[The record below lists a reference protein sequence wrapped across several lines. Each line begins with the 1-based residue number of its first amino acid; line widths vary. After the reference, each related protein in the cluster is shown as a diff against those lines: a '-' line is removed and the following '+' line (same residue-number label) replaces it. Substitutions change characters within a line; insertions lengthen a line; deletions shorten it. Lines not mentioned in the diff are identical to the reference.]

1 MSVDT
6 VHAFVGPVEVLVA
19 GAAQDG
25 GTAVAPLAGVTL
37 AVKDV
42 IDVAGRVTGAGN
54 PDLAASRAPADRS
67 APAVDALVAAGA
79 TVVGKTVTDELAYS
93 LGGDNP
99 HFALPINVAAPGRS
113 TGGSSSGSAAAVAAG
128 LVEVALGTDTGG
140 SIRVPASYC
149 GIYGWR
155 PTHGAVSV
163 EGVTPLSPSFDT
175 VGLLARSPTLLRRA
189 AEVMLSTGAGSS
201 ATDAG
206 GTNAGGIDAVGAGS
220 VRAGSVGAG
229 SLRRPFVGD
238 DGARR
243 SRGERPHTGMG
254 AARGGLDD
262 QHRGLSADRADDRLG
277 LIDDVARTVPQ
288 RASQGETGPGPHVGQ
303 RLTKGLARHVDA
315 ELDARRISI
324 SRTFV
329 IRYVLSISHDPF
341 LSGTENSL
349 QPLTIVSAATS
360 MRRPSQRPRWA
371 VERRHVLDICANSVP
386 AAVELGDGRGIR
398 AALRPDR
405 RRRWRGTRP
414 AAEPQQAQAG
424 PSVGLLM
431 VCA

>member
-54 PDLAASRAPADRS
+54 PDLAATRAPADRS

-99 HFALPINVAAPGRS
+99 HFALPINVAASGRS

-229 SLRRPFVGD
+229 SLRRPTRLAIVGELFDVVESDVAAALRSAVHDRFGEMPERVELGVDLD
-238 DGARR
+238 DCLDAFRTLQGAEAWAAHGEWITSSGPVLAPATAARFEAASKVTAAQVAGAQEVRDRVR
-243 SRGERPHTGMG
+243 SAFRSATAGGTVLVAPPAAGGAPLRGGTSSAGERVRAETLRLSSVAGLAGAPVVVAPGASIGADGTDLPFGIALMG
-254 AARGGLDD
+254 AAGVDLE
-262 QHRGLSADRADDRLG
+262 
-277 LIDDVARTVPQ
+277 LI
-288 RASQGETGPGPHVGQ
+288 
-303 RLTKGLARHVDA
+303 
-315 ELDARRISI
+315 ELC
-324 SRTFV
+324 
-329 IRYVLSISHDPF
+329 
-341 LSGTENSL
+341 G
-349 QPLTIVSAATS
+349 
-360 MRRPSQRPRWA
+360 
-371 VERRHVLDICANSVP
+371 
-386 AAVELGDGRGIR
+386 
-398 AALRPDR
+398 
-405 RRRWRGTRP
+405 
-414 AAEPQQAQAG
+414 
-424 PSVGLLM
+424 
-431 VCA
+431 